1 MGLMEN
7 VRLAISSLKANKLR
21 ALLTML
27 GIIIGIASVITIVT
41 IGDSL
46 AASINSEMSG
56 FGARNI
62 NMYLEQKNLITYN
75 ENGEEIYSE
84 YEAPTEKD
92 FVTDEIISDYKKKFA
107 DDLLAVPLS
116 ESAGSSTLL
125 NGRIKADIE
134 VYAVNADYFKGEN
147 VKIISGRA
155 LTEKDNDELRAV
167 TVVSDSFVDKY
178 FKGKYTYDEVLGK
191 SFEAN
196 IGNNT
201 IKLYICGVYKYNKND
216 GEGMYSS
223 DGKTSTKVFIP
234 MSIYKK
240 INNKSKGYEYFT
252 IIPKENVDLNEFLNK
267 TNSYFSEAYKSNKKF
282 EPTGY
287 SMESMMESTN
297 KMINSIKLAISAVAA
312 ISLLVGGIGVMNIM
326 MVSITERT
334 KEIGIRKALGAGKRV
349 ILIQF
354 IVEAVIICII
364 GGIIGVI
371 IGNCFGAI
379 GAKIMGYSVKA
390 NIYAILYSVAF
401 CMAIGIFFGYY
412 PASKAAKMNPIDALR
427 YE

>member
-62 NMYLEQKNLITYN
+62 NMYIEQKNLFTYN

-92 FVTDEIISDYKKKFA
+92 FVTDEMISDYKKTFA
-107 DDLLAVPLS
+107 DDLLAVSIS
-116 ESAGSSTLL
+116 ENAGSSTLL
-125 NGRIKADIE
+125 KGRIKIE
-134 VYAVNADYFKGEN
+134 
-147 VKIISGRA
+147 IITGRA

-167 TVVSDSFVDKY
+167 TVVSDNFVDKY
-178 FKGKYTYDEVLGK
+178 FKGQYTYDEVLGK
-191 SFEAN
+191 SFETV

-201 IKLYICGVYKYNKND
+201 VKLYICGVYKYNKND
-216 GEGMYSS
+216 GESMYSS
-223 DGKTSTKVFIP
+223 DGKVSTKIFIP

-240 INNKSKGYEYFT
+240 INNKSNGYEYFT
-252 IIPKENVDLNEFLNK
+252 IIPKENVDLNEFLNN
-267 TNSYFSEAYKSNKKF
+267 TNSYFSEAYKSNEKF
-282 EPTGY
+282 EPAGY

-371 IGNCFGAI
+371 IGNGLGAI
-379 GAKIMGYSVKA
+379 GAKIMGYSVKV

>member
-84 YEAPTEKD
+84 YEAPTEND
-92 FVTDEIISDYKKKFA
+92 FVTDEIISDYKKTFA
-107 DDLLAVPLS
+107 DDLLAVSIS
-116 ESAGSSTLL
+116 ENAGSSTLL
-125 NGRIKADIE
+125 KGRIKVDIDIE
-134 VYAVNADYFKGEN
+134 AVNSDYFKGEN
-147 VKIISGRA
+147 IEIITGRA

-167 TVVSDSFVDKY
+167 TVVSDNFVDKY
-178 FKGKYTYDEVLGK
+178 FKGQYTYDEVLGK
-191 SFEAN
+191 SFETV

-201 IKLYICGVYKYNKND
+201 VKLYICGVYKYNKND

-267 TNSYFSEAYKSNKKF
+267 TNSYFS
-282 EPTGY
+282 
-287 SMESMMESTN
+287 
-297 KMINSIKLAISAVAA
+297 
-312 ISLLVGGIGVMNIM
+312 
-326 MVSITERT
+326 
-334 KEIGIRKALGAGKRV
+334 
-349 ILIQF
+349 
-354 IVEAVIICII
+354 
-364 GGIIGVI
+364 
-371 IGNCFGAI
+371 
-379 GAKIMGYSVKA
+379 
-390 NIYAILYSVAF
+390 
-401 CMAIGIFFGYY
+401 
-412 PASKAAKMNPIDALR
+412 
-427 YE
+427 

>member
-125 NGRIKADIE
+125 NGRIKVDIE

-196 IGNNT
+196 IGKNT
-201 IKLYICGVYKYNKND
+201 VKLYICGVYKYNKND

-297 KMINSIKLAISAVAA
+297 KMINSIKLGISAVAA

-371 IGNCFGAI
+371 IGNGLGAI
-379 GAKIMGYSVKA
+379 GAKIMGYSVKV

>member
-125 NGRIKADIE
+125 NGRIKVDIE

-147 VKIISGRA
+147 VKIISGRT

-201 IKLYICGVYKYNKND
+201 VKLYICGVYKYNKND

>member
-92 FVTDEIISDYKKKFA
+92 FVTDEIISDYKKTFA
-107 DDLLAVPLS
+107 DDLLAVSIS
-116 ESAGSSTLL
+116 ENAGSSTLL
-125 NGRIKADIE
+125 KGRIKVDIDIE
-134 VYAVNADYFKGEN
+134 AVNSDYFKGEN
-147 VKIISGRA
+147 IEIITGRA

-167 TVVSDSFVDKY
+167 TVVSDNFVDKY
-178 FKGKYTYDEVLGK
+178 FKGQYTYDEVLGK
-191 SFEAN
+191 SFETV

-201 IKLYICGVYKYNKND
+201 VKLYICGVYKYNKND
-216 GEGMYSS
+216 GESMYSS

-297 KMINSIKLAISAVAA
+297 KMINSIKLGISAVAA

-371 IGNCFGAI
+371 IGNGLGAI
-379 GAKIMGYSVKA
+379 GAKIMGYSVKV